1 MKAVK
6 TVIAVI
12 VAVSSMSANA
22 YDSSITMTPYD
33 QQQDIATSEVKK
45 TADDARE
52 QAKVAVDA
60 STRAHNTAWAA
71 QTAAAQADAMAQ
83 NAYHQ
88 ANYVEEIASAN
99 TEHLEVVDSRL
110 SNTEKQISGMN
121 AKFAGLNKQI
131 NDVEKKAS
139 KGVAGVAAMSNI
151 PALTGN
157 GNFSFGMGVGNFN
170 SETSIA
176 AGFQA
181 RATKNVVTKVSF
193 ASDGDEN
200 VFGAGASFEW

>member
-22 YDSSITMTPYD
+22 YDMTMTSYD
-33 QQQDIATSEVKK
+33 QQQDRKIENATN
-45 TADDARE
+45 

-60 STRAHNTAWAA
+60 ATGAHNTAWAA
-71 QTAAAQADAMAQ
+71 QSQAAQADAMAQ
-83 NAYHQ
+83 NAYNQ
-88 ANYVEEIASAN
+88 ANDASAVAYDN
-99 TEHLEVVDSRL
+99 MDRLDNVDVKL

-131 NDVEKKAS
+131 NDVEEKAS

>member
-22 YDSSITMTPYD
+22 YDMTMTSYD
-33 QQQDIATSEVKK
+33 QQQDRKIENATN
-45 TADDARE
+45 

-60 STRAHNTAWAA
+60 ATGAHNTAWAA

-181 RATKNVVTKVSF
+181 RATKNIITKVSF